1 MSELK
6 RTQLYDVHVSAGA
19 TMVDFGGWEMPIQYP
34 SGIIAEHLYTR
45 QVCSLFDVSHMGR
58 LLIEGPQR
66 KEFLQHVL
74 TSNVSAL
81 DLNMAQYC
89 IIPNEN
95 GGAVDDAYLYLFQ
108 EDNYLLVVNAAN
120 IDKDLEHLNRAL
132 TGFDCTITNISDQW
146 ASIAVQGPKSKE
158 MLMTLTGGVSPTKEP
173 TKNSLG
179 TVSLEG
185 RQARIAKTGYTGEP
199 LGYEVYVR
207 SEDVVWLWNR
217 LVELGARPAGLGAR
231 DTLRM
236 EASFPLYGHEMGTAP
251 DGTEIP
257 IFAVPLAKFA
267 VSFSA
272 QKGDFIGRAALER
285 QHQAFIRHMDRDF
298 SDMSALPRRIA
309 PIALLDR
316 GVMRAGMEIYRGDKL
331 VGWVTSGTM
340 VPYFKTQGQGLST
353 VILEASGKRAIGL
366 CYIDSDVLVDDTVE
380 VDIRGKRLKAV
391 IPARHMSVGAPP
403 FARPLLY
410 GEQEEVRTVA
420 GGDRTGKALTLLH
433 KAIENHVWRQEQCVN
448 LIPSENTPSRAVRLL
463 SGSDPACRY
472 AEHKK
477 ILAFYEKEV
486 FYYQGTKFIDQVER
500 MLTEEMRAY
509 FGCTEVETRTL
520 SGQMSNMAV
529 FSALMD
535 WKNRFDRKNEAKR
548 LGYVMN
554 NHIIKGGH
562 LSAQPMGALHDYI
575 AIDPVTEKPAVVN
588 FPVCRD
594 NPYKMDVEETKKL
607 IDRYR
612 PELIIFGKSMV
623 LHKEPVAQIRQF
635 VDEQK
640 IPTTIMYD
648 MAHVLGLIG
657 DHFQNP
663 FQEGAEI
670 VTGSTHKTFFGPQRG
685 VIGVNYKEEDLKY
698 GLWKTIESRT
708 FPGSVSNHHLGTQLG
723 MLMAAYEMNQFRDT
737 YQSAIIRN
745 AKSFARSLKSY
756 GLDVV
761 GDPAIDYTETHQ
773 VIVSVGYG
781 EGAEIAERLEQNNVI
796 VNYQATPDEEG
807 FTASGALRMGVSEM
821 TRFGFEEKDFDQL
834 ASLMADCILRG
845 REIKADV
852 EQLRARH
859 TEMRYCFD
867 DAAINDALEQLAGKL
882 DI

>member
-58 LLIEGPQR
+58 RLIEGPER

-132 TGFDCTITNISDQW
+132 AGFDCTITNISDQW

-207 SEDVVWLWNR
+207 SEDAVWLWNR

-231 DTLRM
+231 ATLRM

-251 DGTEIP
+251 DGSEIP

-272 QKGDFIGRAALER
+272 QKGNFIGRAALER
-285 QHQAFIRHMDRDF
+285 QHRAFVRYMDRDF
-298 SDMSALPRRIA
+298 SDLPPQPRKIA

-340 VPYFKTQGQGLST
+340 VPYFKTQGEGLST
-353 VILEASGKRAIGL
+353 VILEASGKRASGL

-420 GGDRTGKALTLLH
+420 GGDRPGKALTLLH

-500 MLTEEMRAY
+500 MLAEEMRAY

-623 LHKEPVAQIRQF
+623 LNKEPVAQIRQF

-663 FQEGAEI
+663 VQEGAEI

-685 VIGVNYKEEDLKY
+685 DIGVNYKEEDLKY
-698 GLWKTIESRT
+698 GLWKTIETRT
-708 FPGSVSNHHLGTQLG
+708 FPGSVSNHHLGTQVG
-723 MLMAAYEMNQFRDT
+723 MLMAAYEMNQFNDE
-737 YQSAIIRN
+737 YLKAVIQN
-745 AKSFARSLKSY
+745 AKSFARSLKAE
-756 GLDVV
+756 GLDVM
-761 GDPAIDYTETHQ
+761 GDPAIDYTEPQQ

-781 EGAEIAERLEQNNVI
+781 EEEEIAERQEQKNVI